1 MDKSVI
7 KFSHCHKDIFCFFV
21 PEQCPECEESFS
33 GRRLEEAPVSV
44 PNPFSNGHK
53 APCAFLVA
61 PTEDNLLREFDGG
74 SDLHTG
80 ITDTKGVVFNYTKT
94 GVRRDHQGWERCI
107 SIPLVQPDMYN
118 LIDQWDQYLE
128 KFSSAQMWD
137 PLWQSFN
144 EENHNCYSY
153 TLMFINCILATQSKR
168 ALSKDEFTQTF
179 VLPRVKRASKYS
191 MLCREISQNHF
202 YIVDS
207 PKRNSREG
215 QSDEEEAGKS
225 MS

>member
-7 KFSHCHKDIFCFFV
+7 KFSHCDKDIFCFFV
-21 PEQCPECEESFS
+21 PEECPECGTSFS
-33 GRRLEEAPVSV
+33 GRRLEEAPISI
-44 PNPFSNGHK
+44 PNPFTNGHK
-53 APCAFLVA
+53 TPCAFLIA
-61 PTEDNLLREFDGG
+61 PAEDNTLREYDGR

-80 ITDTKGVVFNYTKT
+80 ITDTNGVVYNYTKS
-94 GVRRDHQGWERCI
+94 GVRRDREGWEHCI
-107 SIPLVQPDMYN
+107 SIMLVQPDMYN
-118 LIDQWDQYLE
+118 LINQWDQYLE

-153 TLMFINCILATQSKR
+153 TLMFINCVLAMQSKR

-179 VLPRVKRASKYS
+179 ILPRVKRASKYT
-191 MLCREISQNHF
+191 MLCQEISQNHF

-207 PKRNSREG
+207 PKRNSQEG
-215 QSDEEEAGKS
+215 QDDEEKDGKS
-225 MS
+225 